1 MLPFVLRFTFIV
13 CLIVGITSPVRAFE
27 SAADYALV
35 MDAETGVVL
44 FEKNADA
51 PMSPASMSK
60 LMTVLMVFEALRD
73 GVVEPDTKFRVS
85 DDAWR
90 RGGSAS
96 GGSTMFLNARS
107 KVSVLD
113 LLRGVVVQSG
123 NDACIA
129 LAEGLAGSE
138 DIFAELMTERAIEL
152 GLKNSSFANAT
163 GLPDPSHK
171 MTARD
176 LALLARIIIQDYSTY
191 YSLFSE
197 RAFTWNGIRQ
207 NNRNPLLYA
216 DIGADGLKTG
226 HTKESGYGL
235 VASAEQGGRRLIVVL
250 NGLTSKRA
258 RAAEARK
265 MMNYGFRS
273 FTSEVLVDSDD
284 VVSELAV
291 WHGAQG
297 TVSLVPD
304 RLFKVVVPRGGIR
317 RMAATVTY
325 EKPVLAPIKK
335 GDKLGMLRITL
346 PGLMPQEMPLV
357 AAEDVARGNMVSRAF
372 DGLGYLLFGD

>member
-1 MLPFVLRFTFIV
+1 MLPFVIRFTFIV

-304 RLFKVVVPRGGIR
+304 RLFKVVVPRGGMR